1 MTLKEIFLADQKDC
15 FLLSAR
21 IWAKRSWKIRLLNRL
36 CVFLLLYSEKGKVDT
51 SVVTVLEKAGM
62 ILKVE
67 VFSMFQNE
75 NTFRLE
81 QVVLK
86 YQVGYACQFFQG
98 IRRVSKIKSNCR
110 PHFSM
115 YLNTSALKGM
125 HLSVL
130 TSRMTLLMKAWC
142 CGSFSTEIT

>member
-1 MTLKEIFLADQKDC
+1 
-15 FLLSAR
+15 
-21 IWAKRSWKIRLLNRL
+21 
-36 CVFLLLYSEKGKVDT
+36 LLLYSEKGKVDT

-86 YQVGYACQFFQG
+86 YQVGYTCQLF
-98 IRRVSKIKSNCR
+98 
-110 PHFSM
+110 
-115 YLNTSALKGM
+115 
-125 HLSVL
+125 
-130 TSRMTLLMKAWC
+130 
-142 CGSFSTEIT
+142 